1 MTAAASATPAPEV
14 PHLAADLEEAIV
26 AIAVSERA
34 LDDVLLRASRLHESR
49 IAHDPHSCLI
59 CFGER

>member
-1 MTAAASATPAPEV
+1 MRAASATPAPEV

-26 AIAVSERA
+26 EIAVSERA
-34 LDDVLLRASRLHESR
+34 LDDVLARASRLHASR
-49 IAHDPHSCLI
+49 IAHDPHTCLV